1 MKAKILNFSLMAFL
15 LIALISCDESTSKIG
30 GDQSEFGTIGTR
42 ATSTYVPAILQGA
55 SAEITDLEDGVSV
68 VSFTAD
74 FSDDEIETI
83 QQRLPNYDGRP
94 TFDAKYRATSE
105 GVQSVYDDG
114 TSYTLVKYHGE
125 VGDKYTLKRDGQNL
139 VREVTQKST
148 EDDYYWNGMLLKTIT
163 VKETGRAVPGL
174 SETELV
180 FNHKFGLVGYTLRFE
195 DGSSEMFPIV
205 LMN

>member
-1 MKAKILNFSLMAFL
+1 MKLKIVSTALMTFL
-15 LIALISCDESTSKIG
+15 LISLISCDESTSKLG
-30 GDQSEFGTIGTR
+30 GDQSDFGEVGIR
-42 ATSTYVPAILQGA
+42 ITSTHVPAVLQGGT
-55 SAEITDLEDGVSV
+55 AEITELEDGVSV

-83 QQRLPNYDGRP
+83 QQRLPTFDGRP
-94 TFDAKYRATSE
+94 TFDAKYRATTA

-114 TSYTLVKYHGE
+114 TSFTLVKYNAE

-148 EDDYYWNGMLLKTIT
+148 EDDYYWYGMLLKTIT

-180 FNHKFGLVGYTLRFE
+180 FNHKFGLVGYTLKFE
-195 DGSSEMFPIV
+195 DGSSEVFPIN
-205 LMN
+205 LTY